1 MQTGGAADDCGGS
14 PNRPPTKPHT
24 GDEPQAEDS
33 DSDPDLQSLLRNYEY
48 QSNLTLSFGRDGTT
62 HYTISAVSAEHLK
75 KCDVTGFKGSSFA
88 QIPGY
93 GMTEKVDLKVRNSPA
108 DAKNV
113 ENLWHQVLEA
123 KEAGNRKEKSDGGGK
138 KVKKG
143 KKSVF
148 RPLTDG

>member
-1 MQTGGAADDCGGS
+1 METGGAADCRVDLL
-14 PNRPPTKPHT
+14 
-24 GDEPQAEDS
+24 GDDS

-62 HYTISAVSAEHLK
+62 HYTISALSAEHLK
-75 KCDVTGFKGSSFA
+75 KCDVAGFKGSSFA

-93 GMTEKVDLKVRNSPA
+93 GMTSKVDLKVRNSPA

-113 ENLWHQVLEA
+113 ENLWYQVLEA
-123 KEAGNRKEKSDGGGK
+123 KEAENRKSDGGGD
-138 KVKKG
+138 VKKRVKRG